1 MPSDFEPDTLGIFIA
16 SILSVYV
23 FFIVFFGYIVCMGKR
38 RLRAFNLYVEQELLP
53 KSNNKINYTSRMGR
67 GAES

>member
-1 MPSDFEPDTLGIFIA
+1 MSSDFEPDTLVIFIA

-23 FFIVFFGYIVCMGKR
+23 FFTVFFCFIVCIGKR

-53 KSNNKINYTSRMGR
+53 KSNNKINSDGLLT
-67 GAES
+67 

>member
-1 MPSDFEPDTLGIFIA
+1 MPSDFEPDTLVIFIA

-23 FFIVFFGYIVCMGKR
+23 FFTVIFCFIVCIGKR

-53 KSNNKINYTSRMGR
+53 KSNNKINSDGLLT
-67 GAES
+67 

>member
-23 FFIVFFGYIVCMGKR
+23 FFTVFFCYIVCIGKR

-53 KSNNKINYTSRMGR
+53 KSNNKINSDGLLT
-67 GAES
+67 

>member
-23 FFIVFFGYIVCMGKR
+23 FFTVVFCSVAFIGKR
-38 RLRAFNLYVEQELLP
+38 KLRAFNLYVEQELLL
-53 KSNNKINYTSRMGR
+53 KSNNKINND
-67 GAES
+67 EF